1 MQEVIVLKNFI
12 TVAKLL
18 SLLIRN
24 YFLVARKKEQKHEEK
39 IILNRNNLKRTYF
52 PLYYNL
58 IQSVTVSKLYFKI
71 TKF

>member
-1 MQEVIVLKNFI
+1 MQVVIVLKNFI

-24 YFLVARKKEQKHEEK
+24 YFLVARKKEQKREEK

-52 PLYYNL
+52 PLQFDTISYCIKIVFQNYKIL
-58 IQSVTVSKLYFKI
+58 I
-71 TKF
+71 